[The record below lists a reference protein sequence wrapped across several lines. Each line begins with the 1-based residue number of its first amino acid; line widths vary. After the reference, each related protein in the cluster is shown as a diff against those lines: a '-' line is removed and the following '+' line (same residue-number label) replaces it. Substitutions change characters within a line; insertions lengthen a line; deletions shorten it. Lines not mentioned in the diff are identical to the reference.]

1 MMEVKKSIV
10 PQIMTILLVALMIL
24 MSEVFHEKE
33 FIFPEITALTIG
45 AWLAPKQVWKTNKI
59 KLVFLIAT
67 YASLGIILVKY
78 VDIDIYFKIL
88 IGFVVCVTG
97 LFLSKTTFAP
107 LISATILPIIINSE
121 SWLYPL
127 FATAM
132 SILIV
137 IGQQYLEKGGYR
149 SVQEY
154 HPVTAAVKET
164 YSLNLKRLC
173 ALALTAFIA
182 LQLKLPFLIAPPLI
196 VAFVELS
203 SNHPKLR
210 HNSIKLAFVTFIC
223 AFSGA
228 YGRIL
233 ISEIGDFS
241 AVIAYDFE
249 LSGNLKPH
257 LPGHGQTAQGA
268 DVICHTSIGIL
279 DDVPVFVDDVF
290 VVGIAHGIPF
300 HIYGNNLTA
309 VFPEYHFHYF
319 VADVG
324 AFFPIKAAVELDDFP
339 TAAL

>member
-164 YSLNLKRLC
+164 YSLK
-173 ALALTAFIA
+173 AFIA

-233 ISEIGDFS
+233 ISEIGDLPLTIS
-241 AVIAYDFE
+241 AIIIVMTMLSIMKITKLYFPPAGALAILPLLIESGKLIVYPFVIIGGFVIFTVFAFIITKTPLNS
-249 LSGNLKPH
+249 LSK
-257 LPGHGQTAQGA
+257 
-268 DVICHTSIGIL
+268 
-279 DDVPVFVDDVF
+279 
-290 VVGIAHGIPF
+290 
-300 HIYGNNLTA
+300 
-309 VFPEYHFHYF
+309 
-319 VADVG
+319 
-324 AFFPIKAAVELDDFP
+324 
-339 TAAL
+339 

>member
-59 KLVFLIAT
+59 KLVFLIAA

-228 YGRIL
+228 YGRMCW
-233 ISEIGDFS
+233 D
-241 AVIAYDFE
+241 E
-249 LSGNLKPH
+249 LAKTIITRFDTPSSGVYIHPEQNRTLTPREAARI
-257 LPGHGQTAQGA
+257 Q
-268 DVICHTSIGIL
+268 SF
-279 DDVPVFVDDVF
+279 DDDYIF
-290 VVGIAHGIPF
+290 
-300 HIYGNNLTA
+300 YGNKSSVIKQIGNA
-309 VFPEYHFHYF
+309 VPPMLAYYLAN
-319 VADVG
+319 V
-324 AFFPIKAAVELDDFP
+324 IKEIEKENK
-339 TAAL
+339 

>member
-59 KLVFLIAT
+59 KLVFLIAA

-137 IGQQYLEKGGYR
+137 IGQQYL
-149 SVQEY
+149 
-154 HPVTAAVKET
+154 
-164 YSLNLKRLC
+164 
-173 ALALTAFIA
+173 
-182 LQLKLPFLIAPPLI
+182 
-196 VAFVELS
+196 
-203 SNHPKLR
+203 
-210 HNSIKLAFVTFIC
+210 
-223 AFSGA
+223 
-228 YGRIL
+228 
-233 ISEIGDFS
+233 
-241 AVIAYDFE
+241 
-249 LSGNLKPH
+249 
-257 LPGHGQTAQGA
+257 
-268 DVICHTSIGIL
+268 
-279 DDVPVFVDDVF
+279 
-290 VVGIAHGIPF
+290 
-300 HIYGNNLTA
+300 
-309 VFPEYHFHYF
+309 
-319 VADVG
+319 
-324 AFFPIKAAVELDDFP
+324 
-339 TAAL
+339 

>member
-59 KLVFLIAT
+59 KLFFLIAA

-233 ISEIGDFS
+233 ISEIGDLPLTIS
-241 AVIAYDFE
+241 AIIIVMTMLSIMKITKLYFPPAGALAILPLLIESGKLIVYPFVIIGGFVIFTVFAFIITKTPLNS
-249 LSGNLKPH
+249 LSK
-257 LPGHGQTAQGA
+257 
-268 DVICHTSIGIL
+268 
-279 DDVPVFVDDVF
+279 
-290 VVGIAHGIPF
+290 
-300 HIYGNNLTA
+300 
-309 VFPEYHFHYF
+309 
-319 VADVG
+319 
-324 AFFPIKAAVELDDFP
+324 
-339 TAAL
+339 